1 MKIKNVALTVL
12 ISLAATFA
20 YAQKDVDD
28 ESEGGFKKEH
38 LFTGGTINL
47 SFFGSTTVLGAT
59 PQLGYSVTSW
69 MDAGIVMGYTYISQ
83 RYANNDKLRQTLIGP
98 GAFVRLF
105 PVNFLFATAQFE
117 HNFIRYKYI
126 YNTGGN
132 EKLNLN
138 VSSLLVGAGYSSQR
152 MGRNSPYYY
161 FSVSVD
167 VLQNPNSP
175 YTDQFNNLLPVVNAG
190 FNIPLFQGSRK

>member
-1 MKIKNVALTVL
+1 MKNFIMMMACVL
-12 ISLAATFA
+12 FATSTAF
-20 YAQKDVDD
+20 AQKDNDTED
-28 ESEGGFKKEH
+28 EGGFKKEY
-38 LFTGGTINL
+38 LFSGGTLNL

-59 PQLGYSVTSW
+59 PQLGYSVTNW
-69 MDAGIVMGYTYISQ
+69 MDAGIVLGYTYISQ

-126 YNTGGN
+126 YNTGDN
-132 EKLNLN
+132 EKLNRS
-138 VSSLLVGAGYSSQR
+138 VSSLLIGAGYSSQR

-175 YTDQFNNLLPVVNAG
+175 YTDQYNNLLPVVNAG
-190 FNIPLFQGSRK
+190 FNIPLFQGGRK